1 MLVHFDALVVRVALA
16 WEETGDA
23 DRHPVEK
30 LDAETFLALTL
41 PVDAVRM
48 GVAKLARCPRDACLP
63 KPPLWLLVV
72 GLVAERCPGVLR
84 EQGH

>member
-30 LDAETFLALTL
+30 LYAETFLALTL

-63 KPPLWLLVV
+63 KPPLFCYLFWAVTSVRKVV
-72 GLVAERCPGVLR
+72 LYKG
-84 EQGH
+84 